1 MGSDFQRVEILAVDK
16 AASVIV
22 VQITEIHPDADAI
35 HRLFGKPGEEYLARA
50 LAAPLSKTTIPRGK
64 AFYARN
70 FAAQLLADYGKSGL
84 LAAAGAD
91 EDEDEDE
98 DDPNPN
104 DFISRVVVRE
114 LEPLDKATNASWLY
128 RATLAITL
136 VRPDLAEGFV
146 VGRCYDS
153 RAFPTSDWEL

>member
-1 MGSDFQRVEILAVDK
+1 MGSDFQRVEILEVDK

-35 HRLFGKPGEEYLARA
+35 HRLLGKTGEEYLARA
-50 LAAPLSKTTIPRGK
+50 LAAPLRKTTIPRGK
-64 AFYARN
+64 AYYARN

-84 LAAAGAD
+84 LAAAEA
-91 EDEDEDE
+91 EEDE

-104 DFISRVVVRE
+104 DFISRVVVRV
-114 LEPLDKATNASWLY
+114 LEPLDKATNESWLY

-136 VRPDLAEGFV
+136 VRPDLAEGFA
-146 VGRCYDS
+146 VGKCYDS

>member
-1 MGSDFQRVEILAVDK
+1 MGSDFQRVEILEVDK

-22 VQITEIHPDADAI
+22 VRITEIHPDADAI
-35 HRLFGKPGEEYLARA
+35 HRLLGKTGEEYLARA
-50 LAAPLSKTTIPRGK
+50 LVAPLSKTTIPRSK

-84 LAAAGAD
+84 LAAAEA
-91 EDEDEDE
+91 DEDE

-114 LEPLDKATNASWLY
+114 LEPLDKATNESWLY

-136 VRPDLAEGFV
+136 VRPDLAKGFV
-146 VGRCYDS
+146 VGKCYDS